1 MRKIV
6 LSVHEFMTIMGGLD
20 EEIKNGGTEGGAVYE
35 AWHPQY
41 LALEEKVSK
50 LQPMEYADLLFDGKV
65 TINAISDEQ
74 LADVI
79 GFVDRLIEMHQGL
92 IDEEDMDA
100 DPEEMESWKGRRK
113 ELADLMAVQQM

>member
-20 EEIKNGGTEGGAVYE
+20 EELKAGGAEGRAVFE
-35 AWHPQY
+35 AWLDQWKS
-41 LALEEKVSK
+41 LESK
-50 LQPMEYADLLFDGKV
+50 TRDLPPMEYADLLFDGKV

-79 GFVDRLIEMHQGL
+79 GFVDRLIAMHQGL
-92 IDEEDMDA
+92 IDEDDLDA
-100 DPEEMESWKGRRK
+100 DPEELESWQKRRR
-113 ELADLMAVQQM
+113 ELNDLRAVQPS

>member
-20 EEIKNGGTEGGAVYE
+20 EELKSGGTEGRAVYE
-35 AWHPQY
+35 AWLDQWK
-41 LALEEKVSK
+41 ALEEKTSN

-74 LADVI
+74 LDDVI
-79 GFVDRLIEMHQGL
+79 GFVDRLIAGHQAL
-92 IDEEDMDA
+92 IDEDDMDA
-100 DPEEMESWKGRRK
+100 DPEELESWQKRRR
-113 ELADLMAVQQM
+113 ELNDLRAVQPS